1 MKVII
6 KQNRNRNTDNMSQKR
21 QADSVPEENKTKM
34 SRVTNSVSRMSDV
47 MFKLFRFQDG
57 SEY

>member
-1 MKVII
+1 MII

-34 SRVTNSVSRMSDV
+34 SRVANSVSRMSDV
-47 MFKLFRFQDG
+47 MSKLFRFQAG

>member
-6 KQNRNRNTDNMSQKR
+6 KQHRNGNSNMSQKR
-21 QADSVPEENKTKM
+21 QADSVPDEKKTKM
-34 SRVTNSVSRMSDV
+34 SCITSSVSRMSDV
-47 MFKLFRFQDG
+47 MSNLFKFQDG